1 MTARIRQIELDGLR
15 LIGLGRVPLCARCP
29 RYADLVNRYMGPRQP
44 AARLAKVPAACV
56 HPYCAPLAKR
66 YDASPAQL
74 AVAGKRVAGRLVGR
88 ASRPG
93 RPAGPRE

>member
-29 RYADLVNRYMGPRQP
+29 RYADLVNRYMEPRQP

-74 AVAGKRVAGRLVGR
+74 AVAGRRG
-88 ASRPG
+88 PP
-93 RPAGPRE
+93 PAG